1 MRGYVVDASVGVKWL
16 VAEPLSDESA
26 TLLDS
31 GATLLVP
38 DLFFA
43 EATGALAAKHRHGE
57 MNRDDLAEA
66 VDLLRIAPVVT
77 PLSLQQL
84 AASAARLAAD
94 LGHPVHDCFYLA
106 LAIHEHYPLV
116 TADTRFHDKVSRHPY
131 LGDRIVHVGDL
142 EVGREQH
149 RAKPQGEKK
158 YTRHDNL

>member
-16 VAEPLSDESA
+16 VTEPLSDESA
-26 TLLDS
+26 ILLDS

-43 EATGALAAKHRHGE
+43 EATSALAAKHRHGE

-66 VDLLRIAPVVT
+66 VDLLRIAPVAT
-77 PLSLQQL
+77 PLSMRQL

-94 LGHPVHDCFYLA
+94 LRHPVYDCFYLA
-106 LAIHEHYPLV
+106 LAIHEDYPLV
-116 TADTRFHDKVSRHPY
+116 TADTRFHEKVSRHPY

-142 EVGREQH
+142 
-149 RAKPQGEKK
+149 
-158 YTRHDNL
+158 